1 MPRSP
6 SGRLPSRPWA
16 RVRRAALDRDEW
28 RCCRCGSPVDL
39 EVHHRRPVAVA
50 PSLAFVLANV
60 ETVCRECHLVSCL
73 TITLA
78 AGQVSRGCPVSTLLA
93 SRPMITESKNR
104 TSLVQFRPGEA
115 NAIAGRHTRG
125 AP

>member
-28 RCCRCGSPVDL
+28 RCCRCGSPLDL
-39 EVHHRRPVAVA
+39 EVHHKRPVAVA

-60 ETVCRECHLVSCL
+60 ETVCRECHLGEHL
-73 TITLA
+73 DPERRA
-78 AGQVSRGCPVSTLLA
+78 WRRLL
-93 SRPMITESKNR
+93 REPC
-104 TSLVQFRPGEA
+104 GE
-115 NAIAGRHTRG
+115 
-125 AP
+125 